1 MVQDRPLLGIGLMIG
16 FCVTAPSADAAAKLL
31 TGSIPILMFLAVRFG
46 AQAVI
51 LWPVLLWRRTP
62 LSLPPGYLRLV
73 LIRVLLHIAGI
84 AAMFAAL
91 THLPLADAVAIAFVM
106 PFIMLLLGHYV
117 VGEEVGWRRL
127 AACAVGFTGTLMV
140 IQPSFAEVGLPALY
154 PVLAAIVFALFMLVT
169 RRIAKET
176 DAVAV
181 QTLSGLIAAPVV
193 LLAAL
198 AGLPGGGLVV
208 PTWGEAWLLVAVGIL
223 GTSGHLLMSLALR
236 YAPSSTLA
244 PMQYLEIPFATLI
257 GWLVFRDL
265 PDGLAAVG
273 IGVTISSGLYVIYR
287 EQQLAAQASR

>member
-1 MVQDRPLLGIGLMIG
+1 
-16 FCVTAPSADAAAKLL
+16 
-31 TGSIPILMFLAVRFG
+31 
-46 AQAVI
+46 
-51 LWPVLLWRRTP
+51 
-62 LSLPPGYLRLV
+62 
-73 LIRVLLHIAGI
+73 
-84 AAMFAAL
+84 
-91 THLPLADAVAIAFVM
+91 
-106 PFIMLLLGHYV
+106 
-117 VGEEVGWRRL
+117 
-127 AACAVGFTGTLMV
+127 MV

-208 PTWGEAWLLVAVGIL
+208 PTLGEAWLLVAVGIL